1 MIRTKNELRTLRTG
15 QSRDLSMSYQYDLKK
30 NLKIKIIVS
39 HKMLHNL
46 FATTTMLSGE
56 QWDKY
61 GWAESG
67 RDPRAKNPLYPDT
80 WVPTFKTTG
89 TCPGGLNL
97 PDESKWKDVWRVGA
111 HVIPCIDVQERAMT
125 IAF

>member
-1 MIRTKNELRTLRTG
+1 
-15 QSRDLSMSYQYDLKK
+15 
-30 NLKIKIIVS
+30 
-39 HKMLHNL
+39 MLHNL

-67 RDPRAKNPLYPDT
+67 RDPRAKNPLYPVGDCTPHAYHQDT

-89 TCPGGLNL
+89 TCPGGMNL
-97 PDESKWKDVWRVGA
+97 PNENKWKDVWRVGA
-111 HVIPCIDVQERAMT
+111 QNHMGGYDGVDKTGLNP
-125 IAF
+125 